1 MKGIRLAVLVI
12 SWVGFVGLVALLAG
26 LSLKACGVRF
36 LGYELSWCA
45 ASHRPDVS
53 RLNALQRELHSLI
66 EMNGQMGAQ
75 CGPVAPVPRSGARP
89 TPVPVSPGVLTIGP
103 AGGNGAV
110 GAVGEGGSGPLASGP
125 ALPSADPASGTA
137 GPMEEEVSPS
147 PMSTTEA
154 ELDGD
159 MPDADAGG
167 DMPSTEGAMPLPEP
181 APHRLDVGGGGAGG
195 AGAAASG
202 GDGEGG
208 AGAGGAGGSG
218 EGAGAG
224 NPPAGAGGAGGT
236 PPSGGGGGS
245 AAAAGGNPPP
255 AGSQSP
261 ETPQQCADGK
271 PKLDYVVLALD
282 HSKSMG
288 LPINMDSAL
297 ATELENTIE
306 AGGPDAWQASNTYN
320 EYIARPGRKRLDEV
334 KSSVGEVTRRLPPE
348 TRIGVVTFAGCNGV
362 VDMGDYDE
370 GRRERLISKIEKL
383 QTKPATPAADAL
395 KIAMEKAARVPGGR
409 VIFVSDGKDTCDAD
423 PCAVAKQSSGVQVD
437 VISLGGGQALSC
449 VARATGGKLV
459 EPAKEAQSLQQ
470 ILVEL
475 GLNGARGGC

>member
-12 SWVGFVGLVALLAG
+12 LWVGFMGLVALLAG

-36 LGYELSWCA
+36 LSYELSWCA

-75 CGPVAPVPRSGARP
+75 CGPVAPVPRSGATP
-89 TPVPVSPGVLTIGP
+89 SPVPVQPGALGIGA
-103 AGGNGAV
+103 AGGHGAV
-110 GAVGEGGSGPLASGP
+110 GAVGGAGPLASGP
-125 ALPSADPASGTA
+125 ALPSADPASGATGPTEGEVTPAPMPTA
-137 GPMEEEVSPS
+137 ETDIDS
-147 PMSTTEA
+147 
-154 ELDGD
+154 D
-159 MPDADAGG
+159 MPEADAEG
-167 DMPSTEGAMPLPEP
+167 DMPSVEGAMPLPEP
-181 APHRLDVGGGGAGG
+181 APHRLDDSSGGTGG

-202 GDGEGG
+202 GDGG
-208 AGAGGAGGSG
+208 AGAGGSG
-218 EGAGAG
+218 EGAGI
-224 NPPAGAGGAGGT
+224 PPAGAGGAGGT
-236 PPSGGGGGS
+236 PPSGGGNGG
-245 AAAAGGNPPP
+245 AAAAAGNPPP

-288 LPINMDSAL
+288 LPVNMDSAL

-320 EYIARPGRKRLDEV
+320 DYIARPGRKRLDEV

>member
-1 MKGIRLAVLVI
+1 
-12 SWVGFVGLVALLAG
+12 
-26 LSLKACGVRF
+26 
-36 LGYELSWCA
+36 
-45 ASHRPDVS
+45 
-53 RLNALQRELHSLI
+53 
-66 EMNGQMGAQ
+66 
-75 CGPVAPVPRSGARP
+75 
-89 TPVPVSPGVLTIGP
+89 
-103 AGGNGAV
+103 
-110 GAVGEGGSGPLASGP
+110 
-125 ALPSADPASGTA
+125 
-137 GPMEEEVSPS
+137 
-147 PMSTTEA
+147 
-154 ELDGD
+154 
-159 MPDADAGG
+159 
-167 DMPSTEGAMPLPEP
+167 
-181 APHRLDVGGGGAGG
+181 
-195 AGAAASG
+195 
-202 GDGEGG
+202 
-208 AGAGGAGGSG
+208 
-218 EGAGAG
+218 
-224 NPPAGAGGAGGT
+224 
-236 PPSGGGGGS
+236 
-245 AAAAGGNPPP
+245 
-255 AGSQSP
+255 
-261 ETPQQCADGK
+261 
-271 PKLDYVVLALD
+271 
-282 HSKSMG
+282 MG

>member
-12 SWVGFVGLVALLAG
+12 LWVGFVGLVALLAG

-75 CGPVAPVPRSGARP
+75 CGPVAPVPQSGAMP
-89 TPVPVSPGVLTIGP
+89 TPVPVQPGALGIGA
-103 AGGNGAV
+103 AGGHGAV
-110 GAVGEGGSGPLASGP
+110 GAVGGAGPLASGP
-125 ALPSADPASGTA
+125 ALPSADPASGAT
-137 GPMEEEVSPS
+137 GPTEGEVSPA
-147 PMSTTEA
+147 PMPKA
-154 ELDGD
+154 ETDIDSD
-159 MPDADAGG
+159 MPEADADAEGE
-167 DMPSTEGAMPLPEP
+167 MPSA
-181 APHRLDVGGGGAGG
+181 DGAGG
-195 AGAAASG
+195 AG
-202 GDGEGG
+202 
-208 AGAGGAGGSG
+208 
-218 EGAGAG
+218 EGAGI
-224 NPPAGAGGAGGT
+224 PPAGAGGASGT
-236 PPSGGGGGS
+236 PPSGGGNGG
-245 AAAAGGNPPP
+245 AAAAAGNPPP
-255 AGSQSP
+255 AGIQSP

-288 LPINMDSAL
+288 LPVNMDSAL

-320 EYIARPGRKRLDEV
+320 DYIARPGRKRLDEV